1 MSDRTLLIVNR
12 KSAMNAELRDAVK
25 AMQKEHDLDVRIPW
39 SRKQMRRD
47 IERAASGGCTRIIAA
62 GGDGTVNSVVSAI
75 LRLEIGND
83 VAFGLVPL
91 GTANDF
97 AKVCGLPEEDLSGAL
112 RKALTGEARPTDAG
126 RVNKQHFVN
135 VVSGGFG
142 AEVTA
147 TTPDDMKERLG
158 GFAYTLHGLSQ
169 LGGFEPQ
176 ICRFSLDGGAMR
188 EVPLVI
194 MAVGNG
200 RFAGGGFN
208 VTPEAEL
215 DDGALDLSIVSDE
228 WQGAPGFL
236 LRELFGADGEE
247 KEASIYR
254 TFENGVMETDEDFHL
269 NLDGEPMVGRRF
281 EISVLPRALRV
292 VRDA

>member
-12 KSAMNAELRDAVK
+12 KSAINDELRDAVK

-39 SRKQMRRD
+39 SRKQMRHD
-47 IERAASGGCTRIIAA
+47 IDRAASGGCTRVIAA
-62 GGDGTVNSVVSAI
+62 GGDGTINSVVSAV
-75 LRLEIGND
+75 LRLGIGTD
-83 VAFGLVPL
+83 VAVGLIPL

-97 AKVCGLPEEDLSGAL
+97 AKVCGVPEEDVSGAL
-112 RKALTGEARPTDAG
+112 LKALTGEARPTDAG
-126 RVNKQHFVN
+126 RVNKKYFVN
-135 VVSGGFG
+135 VASGGFG
-142 AEVTA
+142 AKVTA
-147 TTPDDMKERLG
+147 TTPDDMKARLG

-176 ICRFSLDGGAMR
+176 ICRFTMDGGAMR
-188 EVPLVI
+188 EVPLVV

-200 RFAGGGFN
+200 RFAGGGFK

-236 LRELFGADGEE
+236 LRELFRREGEE
-247 KEASIYR
+247 KEAAIYR
-254 TFENGVMETDEDFHL
+254 TFEHGVMETDEDFYL

-281 EISVLPRALRV
+281 EISVLPKALRV